1 MRSRQRIVLPS
12 GHALHVEFITKL
24 ITHTSPTTV
33 LLHDDY
39 WFLWLG
45 ANTAFTDGYGV
56 RLYTDGRIEHW
67 RVSADGWEERLDKET

>member
-1 MRSRQRIVLPS
+1 M
-12 GHALHVEFITKL
+12 EFVVTDDI
-24 ITHTSPTTV
+24 SSC
-33 LLHDDY
+33 DY

-56 RLYTDGRIEHW
+56 RLYADGRIEHW

>member
-1 MRSRQRIVLPS
+1 MPSHMRSRKRIALPS
-12 GHALHVEFITKL
+12 GHALHVDFIAE
-24 ITHTSPTTV
+24 HG
-33 LLHDDY
+33 Y